1 MRSYNQLIIFLF
13 VEIAKKLELVYNILR
28 AVSITPNK
36 NQFKSPSI
44 GR

>member
-13 VEIAKKLELVYNILR
+13 VEIAKKLELVYNILQ
-28 AVSITPNK
+28 AVSTTPNK

-44 GR
+44 G